1 MWVAC
6 VDCGKERLVQ
16 MTHGKPLYKRCKK
29 CGSSF
34 SSKRTRELSPHW
46 KGGRRILRNG
56 YIDILVAPT
65 DFFFPMINKR
75 GVVREHRLIMAK
87 SLGRNLQRWELVHH
101 KNGIRGDNR
110 LENLALTTNGSHI
123 TEHNRGYQDGYAQG
137 LKDGKLKQIQQLREW
152 LKN

>member
-1 MWVAC
+1 MHKITHDAKEPIPKIGDIGINKHFQKFMWVAC
-6 VDCGKERLVQ
+6 VDCGKERWVQ

-65 DFFFPMINKR
+65 DFFFPMINKE
-75 GVVREHRLIMAK
+75 VLYV
-87 SLGRNLQRWELVHH
+87 STV
-101 KNGIRGDNR
+101 
-110 LENLALTTNGSHI
+110 
-123 TEHNRGYQDGYAQG
+123 
-137 LKDGKLKQIQQLREW
+137 
-152 LKN
+152 